1 MNIATLDNGLRVIFE
16 YKDSEVVY
24 CGYVVCAG
32 TRHEEPADSGMAHFI
47 EHMSFKGTERR
58 RSYHINN
65 GLERLGGDLN
75 AFTNKQETV
84 YYATVLRED
93 FPRAV
98 DILTDLVFHSTYP
111 QAEIDKEV
119 EVIADEIESYLDS
132 PAELIFD
139 DFEAMLFEDSPLGRD
154 ILGRADR
161 LREYTTADARRFVD
175 LYYRPDNA
183 VFYVTGRLDWKR
195 ILRELERWST
205 HLSPETLHPAVAP
218 SATTSSAVAPPSFT
232 DASMSPV
239 LPCDWSQGL
248 SSSSHAA
255 PATRV
260 LDKGTHQAHV
270 VLGAPT
276 FGGRA
281 DSSRRYALVLLNNIL
296 GGPGM
301 NSRLNMALREH
312 AGLVYSIDS
321 YLTTYPDAGWWCCYF
336 GCDTDDTDRCLRL
349 VRRELRRLIDTP
361 LSASQLAAA
370 KKQIIGQLTIA
381 DNNAES
387 YALALGKQYAHY
399 GTCRDTA
406 AIKEAIRNVT
416 ADDIQQLAAEIYA
429 DERIS
434 TLIYK

>member
-1 MNIATLDNGLRVIFE
+1 MQTHTFANGLRVIFE
-16 YKDSEVVY
+16 HRDSEVIY
-24 CGYVVCAG
+24 CGYVICAG

-139 DFEAMLFEDSPLGRD
+139 DFEAMLFEESPLGRD

-175 LYYRPDNA
+175 RHYRPDNA

-195 ILRELERWST
+195 ILRELNRWALAPQNPAPQPLAPAFTSVQQPY
-205 HLSPETLHPAVAP
+205 LAAAALLPAAPHPA
-218 SATTSSAVAPPSFT
+218 
-232 DASMSPV
+232 AS
-239 LPCDWSQGL
+239 GGG
-248 SSSSHAA
+248 
-255 PATRV
+255 TRV
-260 LDKGTHQAHV
+260 LEKGTHQAHC

-276 FGGRA
+276 FGGREA
-281 DSSRRYALVLLNNIL
+281 GTKRYALALLNNIL

-387 YALALGKQYAHY
+387 YALALGKQYAQY
-399 GTCRDTA
+399 GTCRDSA
-406 AIKEAIRNVT
+406 AIMDAIRTVT
-416 ADDIQQLAAEIYA
+416 AEDLQLLAAEIY
-429 DERIS
+429 DPDSLS